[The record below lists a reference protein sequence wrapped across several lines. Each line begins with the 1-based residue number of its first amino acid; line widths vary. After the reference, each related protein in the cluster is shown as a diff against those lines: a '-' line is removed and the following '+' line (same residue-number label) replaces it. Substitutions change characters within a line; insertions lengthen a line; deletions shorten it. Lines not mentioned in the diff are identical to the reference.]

1 MSETEAPTRGESG
14 YLVRPFESGDREP
27 FLDLYE
33 TVWGERPQPEWFSW
47 RYQNTPYLT
56 HVPVFVAE
64 SAEGDLVG
72 ARPLVPFRM
81 RAGGADTVVGL
92 HPSNTMVHPDH
103 RRNGLFSRMSAAC
116 TDYYREREPR
126 FYFNFPNPAALAG
139 NLDFGYRVVG
149 TVTTYYRVQ
158 SPGAIRDGDGGGGGG
173 LTRAVDA
180 VAGRVAQTYLGL
192 RDRIAQVDDGV
203 TVGRYTEPPCELLGS
218 LYERRVP
225 DRLHT
230 VRDAEFYRWR
240 LANPERPATVYV
252 AFDDRRPL
260 AALVAYADTVDGG
273 QRVKLAD
280 VLPMEQTPDRE
291 RALPSLLAVVAEE
304 YADADV
310 VVATGESFPADG
322 MRAFGFHRDDRFP
335 LDRVAEE
342 TTLVVY
348 PLVEGDEES
357 EEGWSLGDVHLD
369 DREDWYVSYVDRDT
383 V

>member
-1 MSETEAPTRGESG
+1 MSESETESRTASE
-14 YLVRPFESGDREP
+14 YVVRPFESGDREP

-33 TVWGERPQPEWFSW
+33 TVWGERPAPEWFSW

-64 SAEGDLVG
+64 SADGALVG

-81 RAGGADTVVGL
+81 RAGDGDPVVGL

-103 RRNGLFSRMSAAC
+103 RRNGLFARMSEAC
-116 TDYYREREPR
+116 TAFYREREPR
-126 FYFNFPNPAALAG
+126 FYFNFPNPAALSG

-149 TVTTYYRVQ
+149 TVPTYYRVQ
-158 SPGAIRDGDGGGGGG
+158 SPAALRGADGRLD
-173 LTRAVDA
+173 RAANA
-180 VAGRVAQTYLGL
+180 VAGRLARGYLGL
-192 RDRIAQVDDGV
+192 RDRVARVDGDV
-203 TVGRYTEPPCELLGS
+203 TVGRYAEAPCELLGS
-218 LYERRVP
+218 LYERRRP

-252 AFDDRRPL
+252 AFDGRRPL
-260 AALVAYADTVDGG
+260 AALVTYADTADGSD
-273 QRVKLAD
+273 RVKVAD
-280 VLPMEQTPDRE
+280 VLPVESTPERE
-291 RALPSLLAVVAEE
+291 RALPPLLAVVVREH
-304 YADADV
+304 ADADV
-310 VVATGESFPADG
+310 VVATGEAFPEAP

-348 PLVEGDEES
+348 PLVDGDD
-357 EEGWSLGDVHLD
+357 GWALDGVALD
-369 DREDWYVSYVDRDT
+369 DAGDWYVTYVDRDT

>member
-1 MSETEAPTRGESG
+1 MSETERQRRDESG
-14 YLVRPFESGDREP
+14 YVVRPFESGDREP

-33 TVWGERPQPEWFSW
+33 TVWGDRPQSEWFSW

-64 SAEGDLVG
+64 SEDGEVVG

-81 RAGGADTVVGL
+81 RANGDEPVVGL

-116 TDYYREREPR
+116 TEFYREREPR
-126 FYFNFPNPAALAG
+126 FYFNFPNPAALSG

-149 TVTTYYRVQ
+149 SIPTYYRVQ
-158 SPGAIRDGDGGGGGG
+158 NPGALRDAEGG
-173 LTRAVDA
+173 LDRAA
-180 VAGRVAQTYLGL
+180 NRVAGRIARIYLGL
-192 RDRIAQVDDGV
+192 RDRVARVDDDV

-218 LYERRVP
+218 LYERKVP

-260 AALVAYADTVDGG
+260 AALVAYADTVDGSR
-273 QRVKLAD
+273 RVKLAD
-280 VLPMEQTPDRE
+280 LLPLESTPDRE
-291 RALPSLLAVVAEE
+291 RALPSLLAVIADE
-304 YADADV
+304 YADADL
-310 VVATGESFPADG
+310 VVATGETFPEDG

-335 LDRVAEE
+335 LDRIAEE

-348 PLVEGDEES
+348 PLVDGDDDEA
-357 EEGWSLGDVHLD
+357 GWALGDVDLD
-369 DREDWYVSYVDRDT
+369 GREDWYVSYVDRDT

>member
-1 MSETEAPTRGESG
+1 MPETETPTRGESG

-64 SAEGDLVG
+64 SADGDLVG

-81 RAGGADTVVGL
+81 RADGRDPVVGL

-116 TDYYREREPR
+116 TDYYRERDPR

-149 TVTTYYRVQ
+149 TVPTYYRVQ
-158 SPGAIRDGDGGGGGG
+158 NPGALSD
-173 LTRAVDA
+173 LNPAVGA
-180 VAGRVAQTYLGL
+180 VAGRVARTYLGL
-192 RDRIAQVDDGV
+192 RDRVAQVDDGV

-273 QRVKLAD
+273 RRVKLAD
-280 VLPMEQTPDRE
+280 VLPMEPTPDRD
-291 RALPSLLAVVAEE
+291 RALPSLLAVVVEE
-304 YADADV
+304 YADADL

-348 PLVEGDEES
+348 PLLDDEDES
-357 EEGWSLGDVHLD
+357 AGWSLGDVHLD